1 MSGIVSSAC
10 ATPFFAKSFH
20 SAAQVVYI
28 FARLSGRLFY
38 NLTDFW
44 LAILIFLLVG
54 EVKVDVKCEADI
66 FLLLLRGQFT
76 LWTLNFSI

>member
-1 MSGIVSSAC
+1 MC
-10 ATPFFAKSFH
+10 AAPFFAKSFL

-28 FARLSGRLFY
+28 ARLSGRLFY

-54 EVKVDVKCEADI
+54 EVKVDVKCEAYI

-76 LWTLNFSI
+76 L